1 MGSLH
6 NILIEVTTA
15 ILYQEKK
22 MKTLILIFVLC
33 VCSVFG
39 LPRSKRDLT
48 CASWGHD
55 SCSLSCRL
63 RGQASGECSWDERT
77 AAYNCSCSDERRG
90 VLCNVG
96 GPNTCNYPVNHVVIL
111 AELVKRISLVNVQ
124 VRTV

>member
-63 RGQASGECSWDERT
+63 RGQASG
-77 AAYNCSCSDERRG
+77 SDERRG

-96 GPNTCNYPVNHVVIL
+96 GPNTCNYSCKSRGHTGGTCQEDFTCKCSGENSRWGAIL
-111 AELVKRISLVNVQ
+111 QNIGSRL
-124 VRTV
+124 